1 MALLQD
7 ILRWATDEL
16 LPWQSDAVRRLIQ
29 RGTLDEPDLADL
41 AKMLR
46 AHNGLAVVA
55 APAPIR
61 LAEEHLPAPEPKQAE
76 PLVLTALE
84 NLKHVNRLAPKQK
97 LDFVARG
104 LTVIH
109 GDNGAGKSGY
119 SRVIKAACR
128 ARVKEDPVLPDA
140 RQHELLHETPSATFI
155 VYQNNTA
162 YPVAWAADKPAP
174 AELASVAILD
184 TKCAR
189 AYTDQEGELTF
200 APWGLDIVEN
210 LARNVF
216 PKLTEGVQ
224 IELDACNA
232 SDAGFADLKLG
243 DTAVAKFLAKL
254 THLTTDAEAEAA
266 AAFSP
271 EDAERLAFLTEALAE
286 KSPAE
291 RAKSLRDQ
299 AARLRT
305 LVAALETAGLSVGDA
320 EVQRLQSL
328 DGALIVA
335 LQAEQ
340 AAAARMRGDGQMLA
354 GTGEAAWESLYSA
367 AAAFVA
373 QHEHSVE
380 AGAPCPLCQSPL
392 DEGAAARL
400 GRFAAYVADS
410 ASAQATQQREIQQQ
424 ELVRLRALTCDPNL
438 DAVTV
443 SAVGD
448 ADAKWAA
455 QRSAFVEELQARRDW
470 LVRAL
475 AETHDWSHC
484 PAVDA
489 DVTTVPNRLIAV
501 HEAAALAFDAIK
513 DAGAKV
519 KLETEAAE
527 LSSRHQ
533 LSLRRE
539 ALLALLAAKRKAHAL
554 GICLAQLRTKP
565 ISDKAGQLA
574 SGAITKQL
582 GEALNDEFER
592 LGVAHLQAKLKARND
607 KGKPKV
613 KLVLGLPSFDKPE
626 QILSEGEQRVIAIA
640 SFFAELKAS
649 GHRGPAV
656 FDDPVSSLD
665 HQRRQSV
672 ALRLVE
678 EAAHRQV
685 IVFTHD
691 TIFLAELMVAL
702 EQAPAVSS
710 LFWHLTY
717 SQAQAGYVNEG
728 LPWQHLKTTD
738 RIDAMEKWSRQFE
751 ANEQTLT
758 NDKLDET
765 VRQIYG
771 KLREVIE
778 RGVEEV
784 VFAGVLSRYNDYVR
798 VPNIIDTVGL
808 QAAECEPLQR
818 LYKKAGDI
826 LQGHDKSGARGLPR
840 PSAANVKADIAEL
853 RAALQS
859 IRDRR
864 KAAKA
869 T

>member
-29 RGTLDEPDLADL
+29 KGTLDESDFADL

-46 AHNGLAVVA
+46 SHNGLAVED
-55 APAPIR
+55 APAPVR
-61 LAEEHLPAPEPKQAE
+61 LAEEHLPVQEPAQAE
-76 PLVLTALE
+76 PLVLTALQ
-84 NLKHVNRLAPKQK
+84 NLEHVNRLAPKQK
-97 LDFVARG
+97 LNFVARG

-155 VYQNNTA
+155 VYHNGTA
-162 YPVAWAADKPAP
+162 YPVGWVANKPAP

-189 AYTDQEGELTF
+189 AYTDQEGELIF
-200 APWGLDIVEN
+200 APFGLDTVEN
-210 LARNVF
+210 LARSVF

-224 IELDACNA
+224 AELDACNA

-243 DTAVAKFLAKL
+243 GTAVEKFLGKL
-254 THLTTDAEAEAA
+254 THLTTDADAEAA

-271 EDAERLAFLTEALAE
+271 EDAERLALLTEALAE

-320 EVQRLQSL
+320 EVQRLQSV
-328 DGALIVA
+328 DGAVIAA

-367 AAAFVA
+367 AAAFVT
-373 QHEHSVE
+373 QHEHPVV

-410 ASAQATQQREIQQQ
+410 ASAQATQQREILQQ

-443 SAVGD
+443 AAVGAVD
-448 ADAKWAA
+448 DKWAA
-455 QRSAFVEELQARRDW
+455 QRDTFVEQLQARRDW

-475 AETHDWSHC
+475 AETHDWSQF

-489 DVTTVPNRLIAV
+489 DVTTVPNRLIAE
-501 HEAAALAFDAIK
+501 HEAAALAFEAIK
-513 DAGAKV
+513 DAGAKA
-519 KLETEAAE
+519 KLEAEAAE
-527 LSSRHQ
+527 LSARQQ
-533 LSLRRE
+533 LSLRKE
-539 ALLALLAAKRKAHAL
+539 ALLALLVAKRKAHSLSA
-554 GICLAQLRTKP
+554 CLTQLKTKP
-565 ISDKAGQLA
+565 ISDKAGVLA

-613 KLVLGLPSFDKPE
+613 KLVLGLPGFDKPE

-678 EAAHRQV
+678 EAANRQV

-702 EQAPAVSS
+702 EQAPAVAN

-728 LPWQHLKTTD
+728 LPWQHRKTPD

-751 ANEQTLT
+751 ADERTQT

-784 VFAGVLSRYNDYVR
+784 VFAGVLNRYNDYVR
-798 VPNIIDTVGL
+798 VPNITDTVGL
-808 QAAECEPLQR
+808 TAGECEPLQR
-818 LYKKAGDI
+818 LYKKAGDV

-853 RAALQS
+853 RAALQA